1 MVEAVDLPVA
11 MLPVRA
17 MRSMVGWVCCG
28 AREGGGGGGEVG
40 GGGGDG
46 GEGEELGGLL

>member
-17 MRSMVGWVCCG
+17 MRSMVLVGLLWWSGDEGSRWWG
-28 AREGGGGGGEVG
+28 AC
-40 GGGGDG
+40 GDG
-46 GEGEELGGLL
+46 GTRGWPR

>member
-17 MRSMVGWVCCG
+17 MRSM
-28 AREGGGGGGEVG
+28 
-40 GGGGDG
+40 
-46 GEGEELGGLL
+46 ELVGLLWCARGSGRGRGCVW